1 MRQCVV
7 LIVDPNKARRDRI
20 GQSFRSRFEVLTAR
34 APAGALERISAD
46 DPDIILLS
54 LPQADG
60 HGLDLALQVRAL
72 ESGSDKVIVVYGM
85 SAGDRRL
92 TPEVRTR
99 FRKRFKLD
107 GFLPGLPQ
115 PQDVPQVAGSVP
127 EKTVRKQPQPQAN
140 TPTPSPTLKAQSAR
154 IGAPPEPSLGELLRS
169 EANMDNLVALLKTE
183 VGGEM
188 IEELDD
194 NTEEVSWSDLL
205 RAKATAKNIRKA
217 LRKEIKLGSD

>member
-1 MRQCVV
+1 M
-7 LIVDPNKARRDRI
+7 
-20 GQSFRSRFEVLTAR
+20 
-34 APAGALERISAD
+34 
-46 DPDIILLS
+46 
-54 LPQADG
+54 
-60 HGLDLALQVRAL
+60 
-72 ESGSDKVIVVYGM
+72 
-85 SAGDRRL
+85 
-92 TPEVRTR
+92 
-99 FRKRFKLD
+99 
-107 GFLPGLPQ
+107 
-115 PQDVPQVAGSVP
+115 AGSVP